1 MAIDIGPLL
10 EHDHSDDCPVC
21 RANDVVAYTL
31 MPAAASWEQ
40 AYELPHLSLALHG
53 AAQFLGVMMQEGAA
67 RADIENALEIMLDD
81 IEAQIAED
89 RTLGGPT
96 QGNA

>member
-1 MAIDIGPLL
+1 MSIDIEVLL
-10 EHDHSDDCPVC
+10 EHDHSDDCPIC
-21 RANDVVAYTL
+21 RTTDVVAFTL

-40 AYELPHLSLALHG
+40 AYELPHLSVALHG
-53 AAQFLGVMMQEGAA
+53 AAQFLGVMMQEGAD
-67 RADIENALEIMLDD
+67 RADLENALGVLLDD
-81 IEAQIAED
+81 IEEQIAED